1 MSTDRKSAG
10 GRGERADRSP
20 PGGRADSTGR
30 DNAAEPAA
38 EAVVPP
44 KPASPPPASANGA
57 PGAAANPPPPGGPTP
72 FASPF
77 PPAGTTGETG
87 ERPPTAVNGKKAPAR
102 PIGAGTMTTPRPVRE
117 SLSQARPSV
126 HPAGRPV
133 DRQSASAGPVE
144 AVRPS
149 TRSRRARL
157 RAARVDPWSVM
168 KVGFLL
174 SLALGVVLMVAVT
187 VLWLVLDGLGVF
199 ASVGDTVKEATQS
212 ESNSG
217 FDLQHFL
224 SLKNTLFF
232 SGVVAIVDVI
242 LVTALAT
249 LGAFLY
255 NLTASFT
262 GGIEVTLAEED

>member
-1 MSTDRKSAG
+1 MNTSSD
-10 GRGERADRSP
+10 
-20 PGGRADSTGR
+20 
-30 DNAAEPAA
+30 
-38 EAVVPP
+38 
-44 KPASPPPASANGA
+44 
-57 PGAAANPPPPGGPTP
+57 GAAAKPPRPVGGSTP

-77 PPAGTTGETG
+77 PPAGAAGEVVD
-87 ERPPTAVNGKKAPAR
+87 RAPIAVNGKQVSPRPA
-102 PIGAGTMTTPRPVRE
+102 GAGTITTPRPIRE
-117 SLSQARPSV
+117 SVSEARPSV
-126 HPAGRPV
+126 HPAGHPV
-133 DRQSASAGPVE
+133 DRQSAGAAPVE
-144 AVRPS
+144 GARPS

-174 SLALGVVLMVAVT
+174 SLALGAVLMVAVT

-212 ESNSG
+212 ESNTG
-217 FDLQHFL
+217 FDLQQFL

-255 NLTASFT
+255 NLTATFT

>member
-1 MSTDRKSAG
+1 M
-10 GRGERADRSP
+10 GE
-20 PGGRADSTGR
+20 G
-30 DNAAEPAA
+30 
-38 EAVVPP
+38 V
-44 KPASPPPASANGA
+44 
-57 PGAAANPPPPGGPTP
+57 
-72 FASPF
+72 
-77 PPAGTTGETG
+77 
-87 ERPPTAVNGKKAPAR
+87 ERPPAAVNGKKTAAR
-102 PIGAGTMTTPRPVRE
+102 PTGRGTITTPRPIRETVGEAQSTGLSLGQPMAQQPVRSGAE
-117 SLSQARPSV
+117 PPARPS
-126 HPAGRPV
+126 AR
-133 DRQSASAGPVE
+133 
-144 AVRPS
+144 
-149 TRSRRARL
+149 TRRARL

-168 KVGFLL
+168 KVGFML

-212 ESNSG
+212 ESSAG

-232 SGVVAIVDVI
+232 SGIVAIVDVI

>member
-1 MSTDRKSAG
+1 MAI
-10 GRGERADRSP
+10 
-20 PGGRADSTGR
+20 
-30 DNAAEPAA
+30 
-38 EAVVPP
+38 PP
-44 KPASPPPASANGA
+44 KPAGPPSASVNASTD
-57 PGAAANPPPPGGPTP
+57 GAAAKPPRPVGGQKP

-77 PPAGTTGETG
+77 PPANAAPGEAG
-87 ERPPTAVNGKKAPAR
+87 DRPPVAVNGKQAPPR
-102 PIGAGTMTTPRPVRE
+102 PAGGTITTPRPIRE
-117 SLSQARPSV
+117 NVSGARPSA
-126 HPAGRPV
+126 HQAGQPI
-133 DRQSASAGPVE
+133 DRQPAGPVE
-144 AVRPS
+144 AARPS

-157 RAARVDPWSVM
+157 RAARVDPWSIM

-199 ASVGDTVKEATQS
+199 TSVGNTVKEATQS
-212 ESNSG
+212 ESSAG

-262 GGIEVTLAEED
+262 GGVEVTLAEED

>member
-10 GRGERADRSP
+10 GRGERADRGRT
-20 PGGRADSTGR
+20 GGRADSTGR
-30 DNAAEPAA
+30 G
-38 EAVVPP
+38 EAVPPDAVPP
-44 KPASPPPASANGA
+44 RPAGPPPAHGA
-57 PGAAANPPPPGGPTP
+57 GPSRDAAAHPPRPAGPTP

-77 PPAGTTGETG
+77 PPAAAASEGT
-87 ERPPTAVNGKKAPAR
+87 ERPPAAVNGRPVAAR
-102 PIGAGTMTTPRPVRE
+102 PTAGGTITTPRPIRGAGGAPSAAHQPGQPMAQQGGRPGSGPE
-117 SLSQARPSV
+117 PQPRPS
-126 HPAGRPV
+126 AR
-133 DRQSASAGPVE
+133 
-144 AVRPS
+144 
-149 TRSRRARL
+149 TRRARL

-199 ASVGDTVKEATQS
+199 TSVGDTVKEATQS
-212 ESNSG
+212 ENNSG

-232 SGVVAIVDVI
+232 SGIVAIVDVI

>member
-1 MSTDRKSAG
+1 MAQQG
-10 GRGERADRSP
+10 GR
-20 PGGRADSTGR
+20 PG
-30 DNAAEPAA
+30 
-38 EAVVPP
+38 
-44 KPASPPPASANGA
+44 
-57 PGAAANPPPPGGPTP
+57 PGP
-72 FASPF
+72 
-77 PPAGTTGETG
+77 E
-87 ERPPTAVNGKKAPAR
+87 
-102 PIGAGTMTTPRPVRE
+102 PRP
-117 SLSQARPSV
+117 SAR
-126 HPAGRPV
+126 
-133 DRQSASAGPVE
+133 
-144 AVRPS
+144 
-149 TRSRRARL
+149 TRRARL

-212 ESNSG
+212 ENNSG
-217 FDLQHFL
+217 FDLQHVL

-232 SGVVAIVDVI
+232 SGIVAIVDVI

>member
-10 GRGERADRSP
+10 GRGERADRGRA
-20 PGGRADSTGR
+20 GGRADSTSR
-30 DNAAEPAA
+30 SEAAPPPTGP
-38 EAVVPP
+38 VPP
-44 KPASPPPASANGA
+44 KPVAPPPVKGSGPAKD
-57 PGAAANPPPPGGPTP
+57 AAARPPRPSAPTP
-72 FASPF
+72 FTSPF
-77 PPAGTTGETG
+77 PPAAAASEGA
-87 ERPPTAVNGKKAPAR
+87 ERPPAAVNGTAATAR
-102 PIGAGTMTTPRPVRE
+102 PTAGGTITTPRPTRGTPGGGTSSTGHQVGRPMAQQGRVGPE
-117 SLSQARPSV
+117 PQPRPS
-126 HPAGRPV
+126 A
-133 DRQSASAGPVE
+133 
-144 AVRPS
+144 
-149 TRSRRARL
+149 RSRRARL

-174 SLALGVVLMVAVT
+174 SLALGVVLMVAVS

-199 ASVGDTVKEATQS
+199 TSVGDTVKEATQS
-212 ESNSG
+212 ENNAG

-232 SGVVAIVDVI
+232 SGIVAIVDVI